1 MKNLNQD
8 GSAGEDRVSAGRA
21 WSRRRL
27 LGGLGAAAGMA
38 AASFIP
44 LTQIPVAGE
53 SHPQDHVAGKGAKRQ
68 WAFVIDLRR
77 CDGCK
82 KCTEACQKEHYLPK
96 DQEWIKVFEI
106 KDEEGR
112 KRFFP
117 RLCMMCEN
125 PPCLK
130 VCPTAATFKNA
141 EGVVLINQDKC
152 IGCRMC
158 MAACPYEARYFN
170 YDDPPK
176 PKGPFDNPMP
186 EFPVPQQKGTVGKCI
201 LCVHNADKGKLP
213 FCVDACTMDA
223 LFIADLNSDVM
234 TNGSGATFQLSKY
247 IYDNDAFRYKEEL
260 NTSPR
265 VWYVA
270 GHTQDLEF

>member
-1 MKNLNQD
+1 MTDAN
-8 GSAGEDRVSAGRA
+8 GGAVSAEGARS
-21 WSRRRL
+21 WSRRQV
-27 LGGLGAAAGMA
+27 LGGIGAAAGVA
-38 AASFIP
+38 AASIIP
-44 LTQIPVAGE
+44 LTQIPVPE
-53 SHPQDHVAGKGAKRQ
+53 SRPPGVQAATGATPKRQ
-68 WAFVIDLRR
+68 WAFVIDMRR

-82 KCTEACQKEHYLPK
+82 KCTDACQKEHFLSK

-106 KDEEGR
+106 KDDAGR
-112 KRFFP
+112 KRFMP

-130 VCPTAATFKNA
+130 VCPTAATFKND
-141 EGVVLINQDKC
+141 EGIVLVDQSKC

-170 YDDPPK
+170 YKDPKK
-176 PKGPFDNPMP
+176 PPSPFEQPMP

-223 LFIADLNSDVM
+223 LFLADLNTDVM
-234 TNGSGATFQLSKY
+234 TNGSGETYQLSKY
-247 IYDNDAFRYKEEL
+247 LYDNDAYRYKEEL

-270 GHTQDLEF
+270 GHGQNLEF

>member
-1 MKNLNQD
+1 MEREPGGDAPAQ
-8 GSAGEDRVSAGRA
+8 A
-21 WSRRRL
+21 WSRRRV

-38 AASFIP
+38 VASIVP
-44 LTQIPVAGE
+44 LTQIPVASSKGSAE
-53 SHPQDHVAGKGAKRQ
+53 HEPAPKGARQ
-68 WAFVIDLRR
+68 WGFVIDMRR
-77 CDGCK
+77 CDGCLY
-82 KCTEACQKEHYLPK
+82 CTKACQKEHFLPK
-96 DQEWIKVFEI
+96 DHEWIKVFELED
-106 KDEEGR
+106 KKGR
-112 KRFFP
+112 KSYMP

-130 VCPTAATFKNA
+130 VCPTAATFKND
-141 EGVVLINQDKC
+141 EGVVLVDQSKC

-170 YDDPPK
+170 YKDPIK
-176 PKGPFDNPMP
+176 PPSPFDNPMP

-223 LFIADLNSDVM
+223 LYIVDLNSDVM
-234 TNGSGATFQLSKY
+234 TNGSGETYVFSKY
-247 IYDNDAFRYKEEL
+247 VYDNDAYRYKEEL

-270 GHTQDLEF
+270 GHGQDLAF